1 MAPSVAQLVPDTT
14 QTVQKVI
21 TKVANLDLQADV
33 CFILSLC

>member
-21 TKVANLDLQADV
+21 TKVANLDLKADV
-33 CFILSLC
+33 RFVFSLH